1 MSISKRI
8 SELRKELNLNQ
19 ISLAKKA
26 GLTAPSISQYESGT
40 RNPSYE
46 ALVKLSA
53 ALNVSVDYL
62 VSGEE
67 NDDEILNPEMKVM
80 VKTIQF
86 LEKNKQSDLLD
97 FLKMLTGQRFKVDL
111 NSTNPKKY
119 ADYLWNQILET
130 SFPIDV
136 NHLVTKLNIT
146 IIETPLGNKT
156 EAMLIKRNS
165 TILIDRSRG
174 NESRQKLTITTL
186 IGHWILPWH
195 SKDVYYHRKNG
206 ASTTSS
212 EDVQSQEAMMFAKA
226 LLTPSKIL
234 NEDFSNLP
242 SGEIDINYLGNLAAN
257 KYQVSL
263 TMFCLSLVEFDKKRF
278 SLIISKDGIITQIHG
293 SDMAIQK
300 GDPLP
305 ENSLAFKIIKE
316 KSTEKVLKSDTVSS
330 EGWIV
335 NPKEIKHI
343 FESSIYNPEYETVM
357 TFVSRQ

>member
-8 SELRKELNLNQ
+8 LELRNNLNLNQ
-19 ISLAKKA
+19 VSLAKKA

-67 NDDEILNPEMKVM
+67 SDDEILNPEMKVM
-80 VKTIQF
+80 IKTIQF
-86 LEKNKQSDLLD
+86 LEKKKQSELLG
-97 FLKMLTGQRFKVDL
+97 FLKLLTGQHFKADI

-119 ADYLWNQILET
+119 ADYVLNKFLEMA
-130 SFPIDV
+130 FPIDIQI
-136 NHLVTKLNIT
+136 LVSKLNIT
-146 IIETPLGNKT
+146 IIETSLGNKT

-165 TILIDRSRG
+165 TIFIDRSIG

-195 SKDVYYHRKNG
+195 SKDIYYHRKNG

-212 EDVQSQEAMMFAKA
+212 EDIQSQEAMTFAKA

-242 SGEIDINYLGNLAAN
+242 SGEIDINYLGNLATN
-257 KYQVSL
+257 KYEVSL

-278 SLIISKDGIITQIHG
+278 SLIFSKNGIITQVHG
-293 SDMAIQK
+293 SDMVIQK

-305 ENSLAFKIIKE
+305 QNSLAFKINEE
-316 KSTEKVLKSDTVSS
+316 KSTEKILKSDTVSS
-330 EGWIV
+330 EGWIE
-335 NPKEIKHI
+335 NSIEIKYV
-343 FESSIYNPEYETVM
+343 FESSIYNPEYETMM
-357 TFVSRQ
+357 TFISKL